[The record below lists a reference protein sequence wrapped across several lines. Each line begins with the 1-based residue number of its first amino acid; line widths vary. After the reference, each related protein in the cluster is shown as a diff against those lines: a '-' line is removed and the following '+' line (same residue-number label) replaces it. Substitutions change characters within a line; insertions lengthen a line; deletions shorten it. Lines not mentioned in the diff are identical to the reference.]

1 MKNTLN
7 LNWNIKNN
15 LEETEERYCP
25 ACGKKVVFKD
35 SLIRRQNAN
44 GKNIYHFAIFKC
56 QKDHT
61 WNKQLGIFK
70 AVSGLENKRE
80 FLNDKSD
87 NSEIINLD
95 FFIQNGIELV
105 SINIESIDSKI
116 RLDKFISGKIE
127 KYSRNDISSMIN
139 DGIIKINNF
148 FIKPNKAIK
157 DGDKISIDL
166 EMLMD
171 KFTYVGQ
178 KVEDENE
185 AKIMKK

>member
-1 MKNTLN
+1 VKNTLN

-56 QKDHT
+56 EKDHT

-70 AVSGLENKRE
+70 TISGLENKRE
-80 FLNDKSD
+80 FLENKAD

-105 SINIESIDSKI
+105 IINIESIDCKI

-127 KYSRNDISSMIN
+127 KYSRNYINSMIN
-139 DGIIKINNF
+139 DGIIRINDF
-148 FIKPNKAIK
+148 VTKPNKAIK
-157 DGDKISIDL
+157 EGDNISLDL
-166 EMLMD
+166 GMLVD
-171 KFTYVGQ
+171 KLAHMEQEG
-178 KVEDENE
+178 EDKNE
-185 AKIMKK
+185 DRI